1 MNSIRT
7 RILAPTIVLVL
18 FGSLALVLMAMRDSY
33 RQTEAV
39 YDAQLVQAARLMQ
52 GLLQQQPLEKIDW
65 AFVRRAVDSAMDRS
79 VEGVFSHRYEINLA
93 FQIWSQDGT
102 LLMRSEDAPALQS
115 PPLPGIHEF
124 FLDDQEWCGVLLED
138 SRQGLRIWVGERED
152 LRQDL
157 IQQVLQHTLLPTL
170 VCMPLLAGFIW
181 LLLGWGLRPLQRMA
195 QQLRSRPEHA
205 LQPLASGPLPA
216 ELQPMRDA
224 LNGMLSQLSTLLER
238 ERRFIAD
245 AAHELRTPLAI
256 LDIHARNARQA
267 NTPEEREEALLFL
280 QQGVARATRIA
291 SQLLTM
297 ARLEAGSGSRHRLDL
312 TALVREEL
320 ADLAPLALD
329 QQIELVLD
337 ADESVMVDG
346 EPGAIAILMQ
356 NLIGNA
362 VSFSRPGDEVSVQ
375 IGQVGQQVHL
385 YVLDQGPGVDS
396 DRLPRLGSRFHSVG
410 NPQGAGL
417 GLAIV
422 NTIAQQLGGRISFR
436 NRDERGFCVELVL
449 PTDATAT

>member
-7 RILAPTIVLVL
+7 HILAPTIVLVL

-39 YDAQLVQAARLMQ
+39 YDAQLVQTARLMQ
-52 GLLQQQPLEKIDW
+52 GLLQQPLEQTEW

-79 VEGVFSHRYEINLA
+79 AEGIFSHRYEINLA

-102 LLMRSEDAPALQS
+102 LLMRSEGAPALQS
-115 PPLPGIHEF
+115 PPMPGIHEF
-124 FLDDQEWCGVLLED
+124 FLDEQEWCGVLLED
-138 SRQGLRIWVGERED
+138 GRQGLRIWVGERED

-170 VCMPLLAGFIW
+170 ICLPLLAVSIW

-205 LQPLASGPLPA
+205 LQPLASGPLPS

-224 LNGMLSQLSTLLER
+224 LNGMLSQLSALLER

-245 AAHELRTPLAI
+245 AAHELRTPLTI

-267 NTPEEREEALLFL
+267 NTPEEREEALMFL

-337 ADESVMVDG
+337 AEESLMVDG
-346 EPGAIAILMQ
+346 EPGAIAILMR
-356 NLIGNA
+356 NLISNA
-362 VSFSRPGDEVSVQ
+362 VNFSRPGDEVSVH
-375 IGQVGQQVHL
+375 IHQVEQQVRL
-385 YVLDQGPGVDS
+385 QILDQGPGVEPH
-396 DRLPRLGSRFHSVG
+396 RLQHLGARFHSMG
-410 NPQGAGL
+410 NSQGAGL

-422 NTIAQQLGGRISFR
+422 SMIAQKLGGRITFR
-436 NRDERGFCVELVL
+436 NRDARGFCVELML
-449 PTDATAT
+449 PAELE

>member
-52 GLLQQQPLEKIDW
+52 GLLQQQPLEQIDW
-65 AFVRRAVDSAMDRS
+65 TFVRRAVDSAMNRS
-79 VEGVFSHRYEINLA
+79 AEGILSHRYEINLV
-93 FQIWSQDGT
+93 FQIWSRDGT
-102 LLMRSEDAPALQS
+102 LLMRSEEAPALDK
-115 PPLPGIHEF
+115 PLLPGIHD
-124 FLDDQEWCGVLLED
+124 FLLGDQEWCGVLLED

-157 IQQVLQHTLLPTL
+157 IQQILQHTLFPTL
-170 VCMPLLAGFIW
+170 VCLPLLAGFIW

-205 LQPLASGPLPA
+205 LQPLASGPLPT

-224 LNGMLSQLSTLLER
+224 LNSMLSQLSTLLER

-256 LDIHARNARQA
+256 LYIHARNARQA

-291 SQLLTM
+291 SQLLSM
-297 ARLEAGSGSRHRLDL
+297 ARLEAASGSLRRLDL
-312 TALVREEL
+312 TTLVREEL

-337 ADESVMVDG
+337 ADESIMVDG

-362 VSFSRPGDEVSVQ
+362 VNFSQPGQEVSVH
-375 IGQVGQQVHL
+375 IRQVEQQVRL
-385 YVLDQGPGVDS
+385 QVLDQGPGVDPE
-396 DRLPRLGSRFHSVG
+396 RLQHLGSRFHSMG
-410 NPQGAGL
+410 NSQGAGL

-422 NTIAQQLGGRISFR
+422 SMIVQQLGGQISFR
-436 NRDERGFCVELVL
+436 NREPRGFCVELML
-449 PTDATAT
+449 PVG